1 MLRIIMPPVVVKE
14 ILDKNG
20 IVIENIGDGR
30 ILCQGVDYIEVFDI
44 MGRRLVA
51 RKLKADKFYWKFSN
65 SGIYFIRAVKNGNVI
80 RRKIVILK

>member
-1 MLRIIMPPVVVKE
+1 
-14 ILDKNG
+14 
-20 IVIENIGDGR
+20 
-30 ILCQGVDYIEVFDI
+30 VDYIEVFDV

-65 SGIYFIRAVKNGNVI
+65 SGIYFIRAVKDGDVI